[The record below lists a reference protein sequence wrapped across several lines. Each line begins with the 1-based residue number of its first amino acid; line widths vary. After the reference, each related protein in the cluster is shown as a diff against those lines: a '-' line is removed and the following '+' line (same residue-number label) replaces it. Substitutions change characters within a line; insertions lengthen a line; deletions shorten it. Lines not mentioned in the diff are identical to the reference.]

1 MLCYFDSQLCNL
13 LIGHIGKRQA
23 AVAAVE
29 THPYSMYYNKDRGAV
44 CKSIRGFWPSTGI
57 GPQKKDTPPK
67 ISAHV
72 VRLDLVAVAKAP

>member
-1 MLCYFDSQLCNL
+1 
-13 LIGHIGKRQA
+13 
-23 AVAAVE
+23 
-29 THPYSMYYNKDRGAV
+29 MYYNKDRGAV

-72 VRLDLVAVAKAP
+72 VRLDLVAVAKAS

>member
-1 MLCYFDSQLCNL
+1 
-13 LIGHIGKRQA
+13 
-23 AVAAVE
+23 
-29 THPYSMYYNKDRGAV
+29 MYYNKDRGAV

-67 ISAHV
+67 ILSHV